1 MANIPQ
7 KIKRDARGHRT
18 DRVSTREAQ
27 RMRRLYEQE
36 NRDATE
42 IAKALKRNVR
52 TVKRHLSMPARTS
65 AQVPPPQRQRPTG
78 MLLGLDPLAKTME
91 HRLSVPVQG
100 TPLLSHTPEAIKEIE
115 DSLKEAMERGDSH
128 DYLQLFSTSSRYSWW
143 RSDVEPRANLNLDA
157 HETALLRQFVKLPT
171 SSRFREAL
179 GKWGAQGT
187 GYLQLVLA
195 GASAAEIDQAYQTA
209 SHAGE
214 AAVEA
219 LWDAVERLRWE

>member
-1 MANIPQ
+1 MPSIPQ
-7 KIKRDARGHRT
+7 KIKRDARGRRT

-65 AQVPPPQRQRPTG
+65 AQVPPPQRQRPTE
-78 MLLGLDPLAKTME
+78 MLLGLDRLAETIE
-91 HRLSVPVQG
+91 QRLSVPAQG
-100 TPLLSHTPEAIKEIE
+100 TPLLSYTPAAIKEIE
-115 DSLKEAMERGDSH
+115 DSFKEAMERGDSH
-128 DYLQLFSTSSRYSWW
+128 PWLQLMLTSPRYSWW

-179 GKWGAQGT
+179 EEWEAESYGVPA
-187 GYLQLVLA
+187 
-195 GASAAEIDQAYQTA
+195 ASISRREC
-209 SHAGE
+209 S
-214 AAVEA
+214 
-219 LWDAVERLRWE
+219 

>member
-1 MANIPQ
+1 MANTPQ
-7 KIKRDARGHRT
+7 KIKRDSRGRRT
-18 DRVSTREAQ
+18 DMVSKRESQ

-65 AQVPPPQRQRPTG
+65 GQVPPPQRQRPTG
-78 MLLGLDPLAKTME
+78 MLLGLDPLAKTIE

-100 TPLLSHTPEAIKEIE
+100 TPLLSHTPEANKEID

-128 DYLQLFSTSSRYSWW
+128 PWLQLFSTSSRYSWW

-157 HETALLRQFVKLPT
+157 PEKALFRQFVKLPT

-179 GKWGAQGT
+179 GKWEAQGT

-195 GASAAEIDQAYQTA
+195 GVSAAETGQAYQTA

-219 LWDAVERLRWE
+219 LWDAVQRLRWE